1 MLLCSRTRNTAYL
14 HRYEASKQCIVSICV
29 YLLAQNYFFFPRP
42 AATSILG
49 PRKMSEWNLKL
60 GDSTRALSDAEDAL
74 EIYQLLQSSQ
84 EVKAWCNERVG

>member
-1 MLLCSRTRNTAYL
+1 MVVEGCT
-14 HRYEASKQCIVSICV
+14 
-29 YLLAQNYFFFPRP
+29 
-42 AATSILG
+42 TSVLG

-84 EVKAWCNERVG
+84 EVKAWCNEGVG